1 MSKLNQNQENTTQK
15 TTKTKFSSSNYSS
28 MDTVRTYLHE
38 IGRIPLLNH
47 EEEIVYGKQ
56 VQQMM
61 QLLEFKA
68 KLEEKL
74 NKVATR
80 LEWAEYVLLSEE
92 ALKQA
97 IKQGQY
103 AKQKMIEANLRLVVA
118 IAKKYQKRNMD
129 FLDLIQEGTLGLE
142 RAVEKFDPT
151 RGYKFSTYAYWWIRQ
166 AITRAIAQQ
175 ARTIRLPIHITEK
188 LNKIKRVQRELIQ
201 SFGRSPTPSEIAE
214 ALELKPSQIR
224 EYLLMARHPISLDLR
239 VGDNQD
245 TELQELLED
254 ETSSPDDYITRELL
268 RQDIKTLLGELSEQQ
283 RRVLIL
289 RFGLE
294 DGSEMSLAKVGEK
307 LQLSRERVRQLEHQ
321 GLTLLRRRQAKVRE
335 YVAI

>member
-1 MSKLNQNQENTTQK
+1 MSQVNQKEKTQK
-15 TTKTKFSSSNYSS
+15 KTQVSTRPYSS

-38 IGRIPLLNH
+38 IGRVPLLTR
-47 EEEIVYGKQ
+47 EEEIIYGKQ

-61 QLLEFKA
+61 QLLESKE
-68 KLEEKL
+68 KLEEKI
-74 NKVATR
+74 NKAATP
-80 LEWAEYVLLSEE
+80 LEWAEYLQLSEE
-92 ALKQA
+92 VLKQA

-103 AKQKMIEANLRLVVA
+103 AKRKMIEANLRLVVA
-118 IAKKYQKRNMD
+118 IAKKYQKRNME

-142 RAVEKFDPT
+142 RGVEKFDPT

-175 ARTIRLPIHITEK
+175 GRTIRLPIHITEK

-201 SFGRSPTPSEIAE
+201 NLGRNPTPSEIAQ
-214 ALELKPSQIR
+214 ALELEPAQIR
-224 EYLLMARHPISLDLR
+224 EYLLMSRHPISLDLR

-254 ETSSPDDYITRELL
+254 EASSPDDYITGELL
-268 RQDIKTLLGELSEQQ
+268 RQDLNTLLAELTEQQ
-283 RRVLIL
+283 RRVLTL

-294 DGSEMSLAKVGEK
+294 DGKEMSLAKVGER

-321 GLTLLRRRQAKVRE
+321 ALAHLRRRQAKVRE
-335 YVAI
+335 YVAS

>member
-118 IAKKYQKRNMD
+118 IAKKYQKRNME

-142 RAVEKFDPT
+142 R
-151 RGYKFSTYAYWWIRQ
+151 
-166 AITRAIAQQ
+166 
-175 ARTIRLPIHITEK
+175 
-188 LNKIKRVQRELIQ
+188 
-201 SFGRSPTPSEIAE
+201 
-214 ALELKPSQIR
+214 
-224 EYLLMARHPISLDLR
+224 
-239 VGDNQD
+239 
-245 TELQELLED
+245 
-254 ETSSPDDYITRELL
+254 
-268 RQDIKTLLGELSEQQ
+268 
-283 RRVLIL
+283 
-289 RFGLE
+289 
-294 DGSEMSLAKVGEK
+294 
-307 LQLSRERVRQLEHQ
+307 
-321 GLTLLRRRQAKVRE
+321 
-335 YVAI
+335 